1 LLVGDAGISP
11 SDFWRMQPYEFW
23 WFIEAKKQGS
33 EKRVEAAK
41 QAAPVKAQAFDFNY
55 HYSQLS

>member
-1 LLVGDAGISP
+1 
-11 SDFWRMQPYEFW
+11 MQPYEFW